1 MLMLAWFGSTRDMGS
16 FPMGRRADGKG
27 SFPLDRDRWWRW
39 YLLETRAA
47 EGLVVL
53 GLMFGSLVD
62 AGRLGMAIVVVPP
75 MPGSDGGGGGRIRID
90 SALFI
95 RVGDVPGRSKRDAR
109 DDLLDGE
116 GNLTPLE
123 P

>member
-1 MLMLAWFGSTRDMGS
+1 MGS
-16 FPMGRRADGKG
+16 FPIGRRADGKG

-39 YLLETRAA
+39 YLLETRAV
-47 EGLVVL
+47 EGLVVVL
-53 GLMFGSLVD
+53 GLMFGSLVET
-62 AGRLGMAIVVVPP
+62 GRLGMAIVVVVVLVPP

-109 DDLLDGE
+109 DDLVDCEG

-123 P
+123 L

>member
-1 MLMLAWFGSTRDMGS
+1 M
-16 FPMGRRADGKG
+16 
-27 SFPLDRDRWWRW
+27 
-39 YLLETRAA
+39 ETRAV
-47 EGLVVL
+47 EGLVVVL
-53 GLMFGSLVD
+53 GLMFGSLVET
-62 AGRLGMAIVVVPP
+62 GRLGMAIVVVVVVVVPP

-109 DDLLDGE
+109 DDLVDCEG

-123 P
+123 L